1 MIITAVQIKR
11 MENTGTKLKGIASIT
26 LDNMI
31 VIHDIRILEG
41 NSARFLAMPSKAV
54 RAGVFKDIVHP
65 ISSEVRIAFERIIF
79 FVFDIAEE
87 RKLFLLNV
95 RMKYGQSDSLLTQD
109 PKEFVV
115 TDTAEENNY
124 APKEK
129 RAEPKTKLPRAE
141 KTNSLDST
149 DDELLQWLK
158 S

>member
-1 MIITAVQIKR
+1 MIITAVQIER

-87 RKLFLLNV
+87 RKLF
-95 RMKYGQSDSLLTQD
+95 SI
-109 PKEFVV
+109 
-115 TDTAEENNY
+115 
-124 APKEK
+124 K
-129 RAEPKTKLPRAE
+129 RANEIWAIRQFTYARPKRVCCDRYCRRK
-141 KTNSLDST
+141 
-149 DDELLQWLK
+149 
-158 S
+158 